1 MDEMN
6 YYAVLGVEP
15 EEPANAEGAEEPEVT
30 EPGETSVEETQNDES
45 TAGRKAGSPQVLV
58 PEGEEDEHG
67 SEAAFS
73 DRGNDSERTLR
84 ERGGETPHPSADADT
99 FSSEGKASE
108 KEKRLPQSAEE
119 NARFAAA
126 RRKAE
131 AERDA
136 EVARVRKEAKQFAD
150 AQIADILQTANFTN
164 PYTGAPIRSMAEFDA
179 YKERLQEEQRGAF
192 MKQNGMTDEEYDAFI
207 QSQPEVRKAKEAQ
220 KQAEAVIREARE
232 KEAKASIDAQIEEI
246 SAINPAIK
254 SLADITKLKSYPE
267 IYEMV
272 KRGYRIADAYKLT
285 NLAEI
290 ESRAAQRAKQQ
301 AINAVQSKQHLE
313 KTVSRGTGS
322 VEVPAEVKAEYRM
335 LDPGISDEEIQKHY
349 ASYVGRSN

>member
-6 YYAVLGVEP
+6 YYEVLGVEP
-15 EEPANAEGAEEPEVT
+15 EETANAEGAEEPAVA
-30 EPGETSVEETQNDES
+30 EPGETSVEEMQSDES
-45 TAGRKAGSPQVLV
+45 TVETAETENAAEDG
-58 PEGEEDEHG
+58 EG
-67 SEAAFS
+67 A
-73 DRGNDSERTLR
+73 
-84 ERGGETPHPSADADT
+84 PHPSADADT

-207 QSQPEVRKAKEAQ
+207 QSQPEVRKAKETQ

-246 SAINPAIK
+246 SAINPAIT

-301 AINAVQSKQHLE
+301 TMNAVQSKQHLE